1 MLGIV
6 PADIQYHDTY
16 FVVAHFHYVLVTGA
30 LWGIIAA
37 VFYWLP
43 KWTGKMYNERLGK
56 VHFWWAMISV
66 NVAVFPSTLFRACR
80 NASSHSGLLPCSL
93 PTLTTSLQL
102 EVSLSVYRLCCLLTS
117 LLIVYVMGN
126 LQIHGPGI
134 APKGLNGRCLPRHR
148 TTVLIPHQLVRKF
161 WQSRSTANG

>member
-43 KWTGKMYNERLGK
+43 KWTGKMYNETLGK

-66 NVAVFPSTLFRACR
+66 NVVFSR
-80 NASSHSGLLPCSL
+80 N
-93 PTLTTSLQL
+93 T
-102 EVSLSVYRLCCLLTS
+102 
-117 LLIVYVMGN
+117 
-126 LQIHGPGI
+126 
-134 APKGLNGRCLPRHR
+134 
-148 TTVLIPHQLVRKF
+148 F
-161 WQSRSTANG
+161 